1 MRPIRLKM
9 SAFGPYAG
17 VETIELDALGTE
29 GIYLI
34 TGDTGA
40 GKTTIFDAITFAL
53 FGCASGAERTGSM
66 MRSNYALP
74 ETPTEVE
81 LEFLYQNKKYRVRR
95 NPEYPRPKA
104 RGEGTTKQSADA
116 TLFLP
121 DGSTVTGIQ
130 NVTSKMEEI
139 LGVNYNQFSRI
150 VMIAQGAFQKFLFAD
165 TPQRHDIFRRIFR
178 TENYEQLQLRLKL
191 LLQKAEGERLSQRD
205 SIHQYIQDM
214 VCEEDSPFALEVQRS
229 KEGQLGVTDTVNV
242 LWELLASDQK
252 ELQELEKALKNLE
265 QEISAYK
272 EQLVK
277 AEEAQKIRAKL
288 SADRIQKEKLEQ
300 EREQVS
306 LEVEKQKALE
316 PERKHL
322 GEKITLLREKLQDYE
337 VLEQQELEIRLHRK
351 ELEEVTQ
358 REEQGKAQQEK
369 WLCSQREV
377 GQELETLSGIDADEG
392 NLKVRLQS
400 WKERKNDVLALQE
413 QCLSCEKLK
422 KQWEQEKQALEQALQ
437 NYEFQNQK
445 YAKDYQLY
453 FREQAG
459 ILATGLE
466 EGTPCP
472 VCGSVHHPSLAVAA
486 GNAPSRDML
495 EQEKQETERLN
506 GIVQKKSEKTAG
518 FKGMV
523 EASAQQIEEK
533 AGELELSF
541 DRETNGEISQTLK
554 TALQGELQRLAEFI
568 QNAEKELC
576 QLQNQKE
583 RRKSLEEQAAKLTK
597 QLEQIQHTLTELS
610 AQKAGMTATISAEE
624 KHVEENRKKL
634 FFATK
639 QEAVEALESQKKKQ
653 QQLQQ
658 AYDRAMEQQE
668 NCEKNIHAISA
679 RVAAYEEQ
687 LSYMKEIDVAQC
699 QKEVEEQSKRK
710 KELTPKRD
718 EILTRLS
725 VNRNSFDKIKEGKG
739 KLEQMETKCRQL
751 RTLSDTA
758 NATLP
763 GKEKIK
769 LETYV
774 QMAYFDRIL
783 ARANVRLMM
792 MTNGQYELKRRQE
805 NASRKSEVGLD
816 LDVVDHYNGGIRDV
830 KSLSGGESFKA
841 SLALALGVSDEMQVS
856 AGGIRFDSMFI
867 DEGFGSLDEESLQQ
881 AIQVLRQL
889 SGSGRLIGI
898 ISHVME
904 LKQNIEKQIVVSK
917 DRAQGSHAAV
927 VSI

>member
-191 LLQKAEGERLSQRD
+191 LLQKEEGERLSQRD

-242 LWELLASDQK
+242 LRELLASDQK
-252 ELQELEKALKNLE
+252 ELQELEKALRNLE

-277 AEEAQKIRAKL
+277 AEEAQKLREKL

-316 PERKHL
+316 PKRKHL

-337 VLEQQELEIRLHRK
+337 VLEQQEQEIRQLRSK
-351 ELEEVTQ
+351 LEEMTL
-358 REEQGKAQQEK
+358 REEQEKAQQANCLEAQK
-369 WLCSQREV
+369 EA
-377 GQELETLSGIDADEG
+377 GHELETLSRIDADEG
-392 NLKVRLQS
+392 KRNLSLQG
-400 WKERKNDVLALQE
+400 WKERKTSVLALQE
-413 QCLSCEKLK
+413 QYVSSGKLG
-422 KQWEQEKQALEQALQ
+422 KQWEQEKKVLEQVLQ
-437 NYEFQNQK
+437 NYEAQNRN
-445 YAKDYQLY
+445 YIRDYQLY

-459 ILATGLE
+459 ILAMGLQ
-466 EGTPCP
+466 EGDPCP
-472 VCGSVHHPSLAVAA
+472 VCGSVHHPDLAVAA
-486 GNAPSRDML
+486 ENAPSKEML

-506 GIVQKKSEKTAG
+506 GIVQKESEKAAG
-518 FKGMV
+518 LKGKM
-523 EASAQQIEEK
+523 EAMERQIGEK
-533 AGELELSF
+533 AEELGLSF
-541 DRETNGEISQTLK
+541 NKEKNGEMSRTLE
-554 TALQGELQRLAEFI
+554 AVIQGELQRLTESI
-568 QNAEKELC
+568 QNVEEELR
-576 QLQNQKE
+576 QLQNQKK
-583 RRKSLEEQAAKLTK
+583 RRKALEEQVTQLTR

-699 QKEVEEQSKRK
+699 QKEVEERSERK

-881 AIQVLRQL
+881 AIKVLRQL

-917 DRAQGSHAAV
+917 DRVQGSHAAV

>member
-191 LLQKAEGERLSQRD
+191 LLQKEEGERLSQRD

-242 LWELLASDQK
+242 LRELLASDQK
-252 ELQELEKALKNLE
+252 ELQELEKALRNLE

-277 AEEAQKIRAKL
+277 AEEAQKLRAKL

-322 GEKITLLREKLQDYE
+322 GEKITLLWEKLQDYE
-337 VLEQQELEIRLHRK
+337 VLEQQEQEIRQLRSK
-351 ELEEVTQ
+351 LEEMTL
-358 REEQGKAQQEK
+358 REEQEKAQQANCLEAQK
-369 WLCSQREV
+369 EA
-377 GQELETLSGIDADEG
+377 GHELETLSRIDVDEG
-392 NLKVRLQS
+392 KRNLSLQG
-400 WKERKNDVLALQE
+400 WKERKTSVLALQE
-413 QCLSCEKLK
+413 QYVSSGKLG
-422 KQWEQEKQALEQALQ
+422 KQWEQEKKALEQVLQ
-437 NYEFQNQK
+437 NYEAQNRN
-445 YAKDYQLY
+445 YIRDYQLY

-459 ILATGLE
+459 ILAMGLQ
-466 EGTPCP
+466 EGDPCP
-472 VCGSVHHPSLAVAA
+472 VCGSVHHPDLAVAA
-486 GNAPSRDML
+486 ENAPSKEML

-506 GIVQKKSEKTAG
+506 GIVQKESEKAAG
-518 FKGMV
+518 LKGKM
-523 EASAQQIEEK
+523 EAMERQIGEK
-533 AGELELSF
+533 AEELGLSF
-541 DRETNGEISQTLK
+541 DKEKNGEMSRTLE
-554 TALQGELQRLAEFI
+554 AVIQGELQRLTESI
-568 QNAEKELC
+568 QNVEEELR
-576 QLQNQKE
+576 QLQNQKK
-583 RRKSLEEQAAKLTK
+583 RRKALEEQVTQLTR

-610 AQKAGMTATISAEE
+610 AQKAGMTATISTEE

-639 QEAVEALESQKKKQ
+639 QEAVEVLESQKKKQ

-699 QKEVEEQSKRK
+699 RKEVEERSERK

-881 AIQVLRQL
+881 AIKVLRQL

>member
-191 LLQKAEGERLSQRD
+191 LLQKEEGERLSQRD

-242 LWELLASDQK
+242 LRELLASDQK
-252 ELQELEKALKNLE
+252 ELQELEKALRNLE

-277 AEEAQKIRAKL
+277 AEEAQKLRAKL

-337 VLEQQELEIRLHRK
+337 VLEQQEQEIRQLRSK
-351 ELEEVTQ
+351 LEEMTL
-358 REEQGKAQQEK
+358 REEQEKAQQTNCLE
-369 WLCSQREV
+369 SQKEA
-377 GQELETLSGIDADEG
+377 GHELETLSRIDVDEG
-392 NLKVRLQS
+392 KRNLSLQG
-400 WKERKNDVLALQE
+400 WKERKTSVLALQE
-413 QCLSCEKLK
+413 QYVSSGKLG
-422 KQWEQEKQALEQALQ
+422 KQWEQEKKALEQALQ
-437 NYEFQNQK
+437 NYEAQNRN
-445 YAKDYQLY
+445 YIRDYQLY

-459 ILATGLE
+459 ILAMGLQ
-466 EGTPCP
+466 EGDPCP
-472 VCGSVHHPSLAVAA
+472 VCGSVHHPDLAVAA
-486 GNAPSRDML
+486 ENAPSKEML

-506 GIVQKKSEKTAG
+506 GIVQKESEKAAG
-518 FKGMV
+518 LKGKM
-523 EASAQQIEEK
+523 EAMERQIGEK
-533 AGELELSF
+533 AEELGLSF
-541 DRETNGEISQTLK
+541 DKEKNGEMSRTLE
-554 TALQGELQRLAEFI
+554 TVIQGELQRLTESI
-568 QNAEKELC
+568 QNVEEELR

-583 RRKSLEEQAAKLTK
+583 RRKSLEEQVTQLTR

-634 FFATK
+634 SFATK

-699 QKEVEEQSKRK
+699 QKEVEERSKRK

-881 AIQVLRQL
+881 AILVLRQL

>member
-1 MRPIRLKM
+1 M

-95 NPEYPRPKA
+95 NPEYTRPKA

-116 TLFLP
+116 ALFLP

-130 NVTSKMEEI
+130 NVTAKVEEI

-178 TENYEQLQLRLKL
+178 TENYEQLQLQLKL

-205 SIHQYIQDM
+205 SIRQYIQDM
-214 VCEEDSPFALEVQRS
+214 VCEEDSPFAPEVQRS
-229 KEGQLGVTDTVNV
+229 KEGQLGVTDTVN
-242 LWELLASDQK
+242 LLQELLASDQQ
-252 ELQELEKALKNLE
+252 ELQELEKALEKLE
-265 QEISAYK
+265 QEIAGYK

-277 AEEAQKIRAKL
+277 AEEAQKVRAKL
-288 SADRIQKEKLEQ
+288 STDWIQKEKLEQ

-316 PERKHL
+316 PERKRL
-322 GEKITLLREKLQDYE
+322 GEKITLLQEKLQDYE
-337 VLEQQELEIRLHRK
+337 VLEQQEQEIRQHRSK
-351 ELEEVTQ
+351 LEEVTH
-358 REEQGKAQQEK
+358 REEQEKAQQEK
-369 WLCSQREV
+369 WLCAQREV

-400 WKERKNDVLALQE
+400 GKERKASVLSLQE
-413 QCLSCEKLK
+413 QCISAGKLK
-422 KQWEQEKQALEQALQ
+422 NQWEQEKQALEQTLQ
-437 NYEFQNQK
+437 DYESRNQK

-472 VCGSVHHPSLAVAA
+472 VCGSLHHPNLAVAA
-486 GNAPSRDML
+486 GNAPSKERL

-506 GIVQKKSEKTAG
+506 GIVQKKSERAAG
-518 FKGMV
+518 FKGMLEV
-523 EASAQQIEEK
+523 SARQIEEK
-533 AGELELSF
+533 AEELELSF
-541 DRETNGEISQTLK
+541 DREKNGEISQALE
-554 TALQGELQRLAEFI
+554 TALQEELKRLNQSI
-568 QNAEKELC
+568 QNAEEELR
-576 QLQNQKE
+576 QLQNQKK
-583 RRKSLEEQAAKLTK
+583 RRNSLEEQAGKLTK
-597 QLEQIQHTLTELS
+597 QLEQAQHTLSELA
-610 AQKAGMTATISAEE
+610 AQKAGMTAAISTEE
-624 KHVEENRKKL
+624 KHVEESRKKL
-634 FFATK
+634 SFATR
-639 QEAVEALESQKKKQ
+639 QEAVEALESQKRRQ
-653 QQLQQ
+653 EQLRQ
-658 AYDRAMEQQE
+658 AYDRAVEQQE
-668 NCEKNIHAISA
+668 NCEKNLHAVST

-687 LSYMKEIDVAQC
+687 LSSREEIDVEQC
-699 QKEVEEQSKRK
+699 QKEVEERNSRK

-718 EILTRLS
+718 AVLARLS
-725 VNRNSFDKIKEGKG
+725 VNRNSFDKINEGKG
-739 KLEQMETKCRQL
+739 KLEQLETKCRQL

-783 ARANVRLMM
+783 AGANVRLMM

-805 NASRKSEVGLD
+805 NTSRKSEVGLD
-816 LDVVDHYNGGIRDV
+816 LDVVDHYNGSIRDV

-856 AGGIRFDSMFI
+856 AGGIRFDTMFI

-881 AIQVLRQL
+881 AIHVLHQL
-889 SGSGRLIGI
+889 SGGGRLVGI
-898 ISHVME
+898 ISHVAE
-904 LKQNIEKQIVVSK
+904 LQQTIEKQIVVYK
-917 DRAQGSHAAV
+917 DRAQGSHAKI